1 MKISVIIPVYNTE
14 KTVGA
19 AIESV
24 LAQSE
29 QDFEVIAVDD
39 GSPDGAAKVLAE
51 YAARDSRVRVI
62 RQANRGLSGA
72 RNTGLDNAKG
82 EWITFLDSDDALP
95 RHALA
100 TFLKAAEAAGVDI
113 VVSEGPVDVESEEAK
128 RAAVEVAVPAAQG
141 VKISETPL
149 ETVIAGR
156 RMRSSAWN
164 KFYRRGAIGSLR
176 FIEGIYFEDWPFV
189 TTILGSVKKIAVVKA
204 PCYVYSKIGESIVRS
219 GFNEKK
225 AESYLIGIRT
235 VMKNFAGRSLAKTA
249 AKRAA
254 LAAAMLI
261 NKISKSRDGGS
272 SWKSK
277 AIASL
282 SEVFR
287 EFPLVKHYLPFKSR
301 FRWWRMTLEFTHFFS
316 VRKLTSPR

>member
-19 AIESV
+19 AIDSV
-24 LAQSE
+24 LAQTF
-29 QDFEVIAVDD
+29 QDFEVICVDD

-51 YAARDSRVRVI
+51 YAAKDPRIKVI

-72 RNTGLDNAKG
+72 RNTGLDHATG
-82 EWITFLDSDDALP
+82 EWVTFLDSDDALP

-100 TFLKAAEAAGVDI
+100 TFLAAAESTGADV
-113 VVSEGPVDVESEEAK
+113 VVSEGPADVVSEKEK
-128 RAAVEVAVPAAQG
+128 RAAVEVAAARG

-164 KFYRRGAIGSLR
+164 KFYRCSTIGSLR

-189 TTILGSVKKIAVVKA
+189 TTILGSIKKIAVVKA

-235 VMKNFAGRSLAKTA
+235 VMQNFAGRVEMKTA

-254 LAAAMLI
+254 LAAAMLV
-261 NKISKSRDGGS
+261 NKLSKGGDS
-272 SWKSK
+272 LWKSK
-277 AIASL
+277 TIASL

-287 EFPLVKHYLPFKSR
+287 EFPLVKRYLPFKSR
-301 FRWWRMTLEFTHFFS
+301 FRWWRMTQWTKGWEI
-316 VRKLTSPR
+316 